1 MIAFFIRV
9 FAFFKKEIHD
19 VRRQP
24 RLLIS
29 LVGGPLLV
37 LAAFGAT
44 FRSANP
50 FITTVLVWPENG
62 IPGFTKDEASEFIGG
77 NFTLLD
83 VIDDE
88 DEAMALLEAGEVDV
102 IQIVP
107 EIDKDG
113 EFLST
118 RPELQIISNTI
129 DPNAEAWIRSLGYG
143 EKNYIN
149 KQLLL
154 LQANQAQEKASEI
167 SGSLED
173 SRGEFS
179 ELILSVD
186 PDEIGRAKEII
197 GELRPIL
204 SDLLDS
210 LPSKTFS
217 QANFGSE
224 LANLYQD
231 IELLADDLDKME
243 QALGDDDI
251 ALKIERLKD
260 ITEEIQDLEG
270 SVDIFAT
277 TPPESIISPFK
288 ETYTNLRGSAYSLVI
303 FYVPAVF
310 TLLIQQLSISLGS
323 LGLVREKEMG
333 AFEMFR
339 VSPLRLSQ
347 ILLGK
352 LLAYVSYVTFAGV
365 VLTLLLR
372 LINVPLPVNII
383 EYLILLVVLATASVG
398 IGFLISATSRTDSQA
413 IQLSMLVLLL
423 SIFFTGFFLPITGFA
438 WPAWIIALLLPM
450 THAITGFQDLVLAG
464 SSVTFGIWLGLGII
478 IIITYMLVLLIMR
491 RQYRKAVD

>member
-24 RLLIS
+24 RLLVS

-50 FITTVLVWPENG
+50 FITTALVWPENG
-62 IPGFTKDEASEFIGG
+62 IPGFSKEEASEFIGT
-77 NFTLLD
+77 NFTLIA
-83 VIDDE
+83 VTEDE
-88 DEAMALLEAGEVDV
+88 DEAMALLEAGNVDV

-107 EIDKDG
+107 EIDNDG
-113 EFLST
+113 ESFST

-167 SGSLED
+167 SGNLED
-173 SRGEFS
+173 SQGEFS

-186 PDEIGRAKEII
+186 PDEIQRAEEII

-210 LPSKTFS
+210 LPPKTFS
-217 QANFGSE
+217 QANFGPE
-224 LANLYQD
+224 LANLYRD
-231 IELLADDLDKME
+231 IELLSDDLDELE
-243 QALGDDDI
+243 QALNNDDI

-260 ITEEIQDLEG
+260 ITEEIQDLQG
-270 SVDIFAT
+270 SVDIFAM
-277 TPPESIISPFK
+277 TPPENIISPFT

-310 TLLIQQLSISLGS
+310 AMLIQQLSISLGS
-323 LGLVREKEMG
+323 LGLVRERQMG
-333 AFEMFR
+333 SFEMFR

-347 ILLGK
+347 IILGK

-365 VLTLLLR
+365 ILTLLLR
-372 LINVPLPVNII
+372 LINVPLPMNII
-383 EYLILLVVLATASVG
+383 EYLFLLVVLATASVG

-450 THAITGFQDLVLAG
+450 THAITGFQNLVLAG
-464 SSVTFGIWLGLGII
+464 TSVGFGIWLGLVII
-478 IIITYMLVLLIMR
+478 IIISFGLVAIIMR
-491 RQYRKAVD
+491 RQYRKAFD